1 MLKLLKK
8 IGLFLFKNIIFS
20 LFSISFLCIIYILLV
35 GYASWNEKAIHLI
48 IAIAVCFGLGKFFTW
63 LDEK

>member
-8 IGLFLFKNIIFS
+8 SAYFLFKNIIFS

-35 GYASWNEKAIHLI
+35 GYAPWNEKTIHLI
-48 IAIAVCFGLGKFFTW
+48 ITIAVCFGLGKFFTW